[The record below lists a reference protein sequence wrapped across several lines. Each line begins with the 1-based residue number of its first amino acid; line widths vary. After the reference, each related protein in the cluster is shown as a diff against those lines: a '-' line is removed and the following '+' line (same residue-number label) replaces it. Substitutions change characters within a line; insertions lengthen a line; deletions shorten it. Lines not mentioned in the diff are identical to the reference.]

1 VLSRELHH
9 HALTMAHFEHAGKSV
24 LEAAHAAHETGCG
37 AADVV
42 VAVDVVDVVV
52 VDDDD
57 DDVVVVV
64 DGEQGKRTAGA
75 VDGLELVAVD
85 S

>member
-1 VLSRELHH
+1 
-9 HALTMAHFEHAGKSV
+9 MAHFEHAGKSV
-24 LEAAHAAHETGCG
+24 LEGVHAAHETGGG

-42 VAVDVVDVVV
+42 VVVVVDVVDDDVVVAVVVVV

-57 DDVVVVV
+57 
-64 DGEQGKRTAGA
+64 EQGKGTAGA
-75 VDGLELVAVD
+75 VGGLELVAVD